1 MHSSETASFS
11 IKKIGIIGLGLIGG
25 SLAKALHS
33 LAGIEHL
40 LVADLNP
47 ESLARALAEGCV
59 DETID
64 PAAPNFV
71 EAFDGCDVLF
81 LCIPPHPACEMV
93 KRFAKSNI
101 GMISDVTSVKIP
113 IMNATAEMGNFIGGH
128 PMAGSEGAGYAAAD
142 LNLFK
147 NTTYVICVAE
157 SCTLPPSHIEAY
169 QRLVSAIGANPLFMD
184 PVSHDCRVAVI
195 SHLPHAA
202 AFALSCI
209 VEESHDATMRSLI
222 GGGFRDTTRIAASS
236 PALWTDIFSSSKHLA
251 TAIDEYVNKLCRIRD
266 LLVEGN
272 QEELRDILKTASEF
286 RASIPEGLHASKH
299 GGNAQ

>member
-1 MHSSETASFS
+1 MHSSETASFP

-40 LVADLNP
+40 LVSDLNR
-47 ESLARALAEGCV
+47 EALDSALADGCA

-64 PAAPNFV
+64 PEASNFV
-71 EAFDGCDVLF
+71 EAFEGCDVLF
-81 LCIPPHPACEMV
+81 FCIPPHPACEMV

-101 GMISDVTSVKIP
+101 GIISDVTSVKVP
-113 IMNATAEMGNFIGGH
+113 IMNAAVKMGNFIGGH

-142 LNLFK
+142 PTLFK
-147 NTTYVICVAE
+147 NTTYVICVPE
-157 SCTLPPSHIEAY
+157 SCTLSPEHIEAY
-169 QRLVSAIGANPLFMD
+169 RALVIAIGANPLFMD

-236 PALWTDIFSSSKHLA
+236 PALWTDIFGSSKHLA
-251 TAIDEYVNKLCRIRD
+251 TAIDEYINKLCRIRD
-266 LLVEGN
+266 LLVAGD
-272 QEELRDILKTASEF
+272 QEELRGILKTASEF

-299 GGNAQ
+299 GGNGQ